1 MHSTC
6 QTHLFFL
13 NLINVTP
20 TIDRELYAQPS
31 LRLTLEKRCIIYLT
45 RVAIYYREEIRQ
57 YERRKVISAGGS
69 HTTGGTTCYRQNGGY
84 SGPGCEPS
92 GGLANM
98 RVVK

>member
-1 MHSTC
+1 M
-6 QTHLFFL
+6 
-13 NLINVTP
+13 
-20 TIDRELYAQPS
+20 
-31 LRLTLEKRCIIYLT
+31 
-45 RVAIYYREEIRQ
+45 
-57 YERRKVISAGGS
+57 ISAGGP